1 MKITPDVVRS
11 ELIGMDTKVVRS
23 TNPSLER
30 LKGTV
35 SNETRNTI
43 ALLFD
48 EKEKSV
54 VKDTSI
60 FHFTLPDGT
69 VLEIDGKLLVG
80 RPEDRVK
87 KRIRRLW

>member
-1 MKITPDVVRS
+1 MKITPDIIRS
-11 ELIGMDTKVVRS
+11 ELIGLNAKVAKS
-23 TNPSLER
+23 TNPSLAR

-35 SNETRNTI
+35 LNETRNTVV
-43 ALLFD
+43 LLCHG
-48 EKEKSV
+48 KEKKI
-54 VKDTSI
+54 VKDVSV
-60 FHFTLPDGT
+60 FHFTLQDGT